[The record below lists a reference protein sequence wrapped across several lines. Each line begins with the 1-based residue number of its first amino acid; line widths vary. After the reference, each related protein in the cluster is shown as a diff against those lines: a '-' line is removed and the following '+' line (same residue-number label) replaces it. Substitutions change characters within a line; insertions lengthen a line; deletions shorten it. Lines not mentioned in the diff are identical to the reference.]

1 MKCKWNSAEAAQTI
15 LTMFQENSD
24 MRVIERVQT
33 AFSVPRVIENR
44 LYHCK
49 DGLTATELATQ
60 ANCSPSRVTAILD
73 RWEEEGFAERFQLE
87 GDRLHTYVRLTEE
100 GAKRAKERQAD
111 MLSFVDAVL
120 TRLGSKRTKVAMECL
135 KIALEFTKEQ
145 EELPCL
151 D

>member
-33 AFSVPRVIENR
+33 AFSAPRVIENR

-87 GDRLHTYVRLTEE
+87 GDRLIPTSASPKKARSGRRKGKPTCC
-100 GAKRAKERQAD
+100 
-111 MLSFVDAVL
+111 LSSM
-120 TRLGSKRTKVAMECL
+120 RC
-135 KIALEFTKEQ
+135 
-145 EELPCL
+145 
-151 D
+151 

>member
-1 MKCKWNSAEAAQTI
+1 MKCKWNSAEAAQTS

-33 AFSVPRVIENR
+33 AFSAPRVIENV

-87 GDRLHTYVRLTEE
+87 GDRLHTYVRLTKE
-100 GAKRAKERQAD
+100 GVKRAKKRQTD
-111 MLSFVDAVL
+111 MLRFVDAL
-120 TRLGSKRTKVAMECL
+120 LNRLGPKRTKTAMECL
-135 KIALEFTKEQ
+135 QIALAFTKDQ